1 MKNKKGFTLVE
12 VLLVIVIIAILT
24 AIVLVAIN
32 PARQVAQANNTKRR
46 ADVNTILNAISQY
59 MVDNSGTAPSS
70 ITAVATVMGDDA
82 AEIDICADL
91 VPTYLAALPYDPTAT
106 GAGYT
111 DCNTY
116 YLGYTVSEPGA
127 SGRVTV
133 TAPDAELGE
142 TISVTR

>member
-1 MKNKKGFTLVE
+1 MSKRKGFTLVE

-32 PARQVAQANNTKRR
+32 PARQIAQANNAKRR
-46 ADVNTILNAISQY
+46 ADVNTVLNAISQY
-59 MVDNSGTAPSS
+59 IVDNNGSVPTSL
-70 ITAVATVMGDDA
+70 TAVDTIIGDDV
-82 AEIDICADL
+82 AEIDVCADL
-91 VPTYLAALPYDPTAT
+91 VPTYLAALPFDPSAS

-116 YLGYTVSEPGA
+116 NLAYTTSVNA
-127 SGRVTV
+127 NNRVTV
-133 TAPDAELGE
+133 SAPDAELSE